1 MASKRGVRR
10 RAARTCSRKD
20 PYPTAAAATERLQ
33 CIRLDPHR
41 AIDPEVRPYLC
52 PACHQ
57 WHLGHPKE
65 KP

>member
-10 RAARTCSRKD
+10 RAARICARKD
-20 PYPTAAAATERLQ
+20 PYPTAAAADETLQ
-33 CIRLDPHR
+33 RIRLSPYR
-41 AIDPEVRPYLC
+41 AIDPEVRPYRC
-52 PACHQ
+52 AACNQ